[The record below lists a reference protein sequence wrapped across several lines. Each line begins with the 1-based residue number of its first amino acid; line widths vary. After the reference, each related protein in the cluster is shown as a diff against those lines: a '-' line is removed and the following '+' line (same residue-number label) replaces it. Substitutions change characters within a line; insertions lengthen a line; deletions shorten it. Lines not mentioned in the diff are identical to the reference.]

1 MVNWLCAVAAP
12 TGLAAFN
19 VGGVTMHRL
28 FQLPI
33 EHSARAAGYWALP
46 KQSQKVMKTT
56 LSNVRLFV
64 IDEISMVSSL
74 NLAYVH
80 MRLEELFSENEW
92 FGSRNMLFVGD
103 LLQLPPV
110 AGSPVFEK
118 VSTKSLL
125 NQLGCA
131 ASANIWRDC
140 VTYDELT
147 INERQKNDPQF
158 SSILDSVRRGC
169 PTEETVRIL
178 RDRVIQVPIA
188 DKFTELQQSGRTPVC
203 LFPKK
208 RACEVFNA
216 QILTKT
222 SSPTCE
228 LYCTDE
234 IDETAGARK
243 MTKKVVEHLEKLN
256 TDCNVTAG
264 LEAKLCLA
272 VGARVM
278 LRRNLDTKAGLVN
291 GAIGTVLSI
300 ASNHVSVQ
308 FDHVS
313 TPYDVER
320 VKSKFMV
327 MKIFMYIVSNFLSFW
342 HMLSPSTSVRAYH

>member
-1 MVNWLCAVAAP
+1 
-12 TGLAAFN
+12 
-19 VGGVTMHRL
+19 
-28 FQLPI
+28 
-33 EHSARAAGYWALP
+33 
-46 KQSQKVMKTT
+46 MK
-56 LSNVRLFV
+56 FP
-64 IDEISMVSSL
+64 SL

-140 VTYDELT
+140 VAYDELT
-147 INERQKNDPQF
+147 INERQKKDAQF
-158 SSILDSVRRGC
+158 SSMLDSVRRGC

-178 RDRVIQVPIA
+178 KDRVIQVPIA

-208 RACEVFNA
+208 RACEGFNA
-216 QILTKT
+216 QMLKKIA
-222 SSPTCE
+222 SPTCQ

-234 IDETAGARK
+234 IDETAGPRK
-243 MTKKVVEHLEKLN
+243 MTRKVVEHLEKLN
-256 TDCNVTAG
+256 TDCNMTAG

-291 GAIGTVLSI
+291 GAIGTVLSVVP
-300 ASNHVSVQ
+300 SHVTVK

-327 MKIFMYIVSNFLSFW
+327 LKNFYVYIS
-342 HMLSPSTSVRAYH
+342 

>member
-1 MVNWLCAVAAP
+1 MFISGVGGTGKSFLIETIKILLTSTWSSDDLLCAIAAP
-12 TGLAAFN
+12 TGLAAF
-19 VGGVTMHRL
+19 GVTMHRL

-33 EHSARAAGYWALP
+33 EHSVRAAGYWALP

-80 MRLEELFSENEW
+80 MRLEELFSENKW

-118 VSTKSLL
+118 IYTKSLL

-158 SSILDSVRRGC
+158 SSILDRVRRGC

-178 RDRVIQVPIA
+178 RDRVIQVPMA

-216 QILTKT
+216 QMLTKT
-222 SSPTCE
+222 ASPTCE

-243 MTKKVVEHLEKLN
+243 MTKKVIEHLEKLN
-256 TDCNVTAG
+256 TDCNMTAG
-264 LEAKLCLA
+264 LEAKLLWWPSSALFDSRSTILDFRSSILA
-272 VGARVM
+272 
-278 LRRNLDTKAGLVN
+278 L
-291 GAIGTVLSI
+291 
-300 ASNHVSVQ
+300 
-308 FDHVS
+308 
-313 TPYDVER
+313 
-320 VKSKFMV
+320 
-327 MKIFMYIVSNFLSFW
+327 
-342 HMLSPSTSVRAYH
+342 